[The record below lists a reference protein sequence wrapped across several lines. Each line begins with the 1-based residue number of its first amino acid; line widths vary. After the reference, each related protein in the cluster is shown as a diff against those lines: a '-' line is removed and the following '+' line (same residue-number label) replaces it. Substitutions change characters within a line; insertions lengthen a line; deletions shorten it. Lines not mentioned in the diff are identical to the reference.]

1 MVAHSHPI
9 REIARQAGVSEATVD
24 RVLHGRA
31 GVREGTAAQV
41 RQAIVDLDRQR
52 SQLRLSGRRFMLDL
66 VMETPRR
73 FSDLTRAALEA
84 ELPTLRP
91 AVFRAR
97 YHVREAWE
105 QEELIAVLDGIARRG
120 SHGVVLKAPD
130 TPAVAAAI
138 GRLTARRIPVVTV
151 VTDVPQSARIAYVG
165 MDNRAAGATAAHLVT
180 QWVGRSAG
188 ALLVVSSGRLF
199 RGEEERETGFRTEIA
214 RTDPARRIVG
224 LDDTGGLDAVC
235 RREVAAVLV
244 REPDIAAVYSP
255 GGGNRGIVA
264 AFDDARRSYRGYIG
278 HDLAESNRELLLAGR
293 ISAVLHH
300 DLRADLRGAA
310 HAIMGFHGAITGPH
324 RPRPSAIQIVVPP
337 NLAAVD
343 VSG

>member
-1 MVAHSHPI
+1 MAHSHPV

-41 RQAIVDLDRQR
+41 RQAIADLDRQR

-105 QEELIAVLDGIARRG
+105 PGELIAELDGIAHRG

-130 TPAVAAAI
+130 TPGVAAAI
-138 GRLTARRIPVVTV
+138 GRLAARRIPVVTV
-151 VTDVPQSARIAYVG
+151 VTDVPQSTRIAYVG
-165 MDNRAAGATAAHLVT
+165 MDNHAAGATAAHLVA
-180 QWVGRSAG
+180 QWTGGSTG
-188 ALLVVSSGRLF
+188 TLLVVTSGRQF
-199 RGEEERETGFRTEIA
+199 RGEEERETGFRSEIA
-214 RTDPARRIVG
+214 RADPARRVVG
-224 LDDTGGLDAVC
+224 IDDTGGLDAVC
-235 RREVAAVLV
+235 RRETAAVLA

-255 GGGNRGIVA
+255 GGGNRGILA
-264 AFDDARRSYRGYIG
+264 AFDDAGRACRAFIA

-310 HAIMGFHGAITGPH
+310 HAVMAFHGAIDGPH
-324 RPRPSAIQIVVPP
+324 RPRPTAIQIVVPT

-343 VSG
+343 G

>member
-1 MVAHSHPI
+1 MAHPHPI

-24 RVLHGRA
+24 RVLHGRP

-41 RQAIVDLDRQR
+41 RQAIADLDRQR

-73 FSDLTRAALEA
+73 FSELTRAALEA

-97 YHVREAWE
+97 YHVREAWGRG
-105 QEELIAVLDGIARRG
+105 ELVAELDGIARRG

-130 TPAVAAAI
+130 TPEVAAAI
-138 GRLTARRIPVVTV
+138 ARLTARRIPVVTV
-151 VTDVPQSARIAYVG
+151 VTDVPQSTRIAYVG

-180 QWVGRSAG
+180 QWLGESRG
-188 ALLVVSSGRLF
+188 ALLVVTSGRLF
-199 RGEEERETGFRTEIA
+199 RGEEERETGFRSEIR

-224 LDDTGGLDAVC
+224 IADTGGLDEAC
-235 RREVAAVLV
+235 EREVAAVLASD
-244 REPDIAAVYSP
+244 PDIAAVYSP

-264 AFDDARRSYRGYIG
+264 AFDEAERTYRAFVG

-293 ISAVLHH
+293 VSALLHH

-310 HAIMGFHGAITGPH
+310 HAIMAFHGAIDGPY
-324 RPRPSAIQIVVPP
+324 RPRPTAIQVVVPP

-343 VSG
+343 G